1 MSDTTTST
9 PKKTRLPGP
18 IGSGRHD
25 NFGQGHCAMELADYL
40 DRRRQKRRVPK
51 TDRLTDRPKCVSNVI
66 GAFVRDWND
75 SLPDDD
81 TRTRL
86 LGTIVPQLLD
96 TATCGAD
103 EEERARMA
111 TDWLARVC
119 APAWLDLAG
128 LTDHSAALRA
138 MAPIVSDA
146 SARDASVTLSAAYSA
161 ADAAARSAARSAA
174 CSAADAAARSAACSA
189 AYSAAYSAA
198 RSAARSAAYSAA
210 DAAADAA
217 ARSAA
222 CSAAYSAAYSAADA
236 AADAAAYSA
245 AYLALA
251 PTVAALQASAVD
263 LVIRMCNVGRRVVSP

>member
-198 RSAARSAAYSAA
+198 